1 MKSNNEENCVIDV
14 APPSVNDDTQTA
26 ILKRLSFVEALVPTE
41 SQEESEENRRFHMNP
56 MDDPD
61 FASKS

>member
-1 MKSNNEENCVIDV
+1 MKSTTEENYDIDV

-41 SQEESEENRRFHMNP
+41 S
-56 MDDPD
+56 
-61 FASKS
+61 

>member
-1 MKSNNEENCVIDV
+1 MKSTTEENYVTDV

-41 SQEESEENRRFHMNP
+41 S
-56 MDDPD
+56 
-61 FASKS
+61 